1 MREWRESDIEPF
13 SQMCADPRVMRYFP
27 ALLTQEESAAF
38 VERVMQRHVDDGF
51 GLWVVEVEGL
61 FAGFTGLARAN
72 FVTTFTPCVE
82 VGWRLA
88 QWAWGKG
95 YASEAAKESLRIGFE
110 EHAISEIFSFTTET
124 NMPSE
129 SVMKR
134 IGMKRRG
141 DLDFGHPNTP
151 GWWGQSHIV
160 YSIDQATWAEYGGR
174 YVFDV
179 NPSHTRSES

>member
-1 MREWRESDIEPF
+1 MCRSSGHEIF
-13 SQMCADPRVMRYFP
+13 SCTVNAR
-27 ALLTQEESAAF
+27 AEC
-38 VERVMQRHVDDGF
+38 GF
-51 GLWVVEVEGL
+51 CRASHATSCRRWFWVVEVEGL

-72 FVTTFTPCVE
+72 FATTFTPCVE

-95 YASEAAKESLRIGFE
+95 YASEAAKESLRLGFE
-110 EHAISEIFSFTTET
+110 EHAFSEIFSFTTET

-160 YSIDQATWAEYGGR
+160 YSIDQATWAEYGG
-174 YVFDV
+174 
-179 NPSHTRSES
+179 

>member
-1 MREWRESDIEPF
+1 MYRTERLVMREWHESDIEPF
-13 SQMCADPRVMRYFP
+13 AQMCSDEQVMRYFP
-27 ALLTQEESAAF
+27 SVMTYDECVGF

-61 FAGFTGLARAN
+61 FAGFTGLARAT
-72 FVTTFTPCVE
+72 FTTKFTPCVE

-110 EHAISEIFSFTTET
+110 EHAISEIFSFTTESNT
-124 NMPSE
+124 PSE

-141 DLDFGHPNTP
+141 DLDFDHPNTP
-151 GWWGQSHIV
+151 GWWGRSHIV
-160 YSIDQATWAEYGGR
+160 YSIDQATLAEYGG
-174 YVFDV
+174 
-179 NPSHTRSES
+179 